1 MTESKSTALAF
12 VPMLTPALDEMGV
25 LRPSLPH
32 NIFWSRS
39 QQFIPCPLFRDD
51 ASS

>member
-1 MTESKSTALAF
+1 MAESKPTAAAF
-12 VPMLTPALDEMGV
+12 VHMLTPALDEMGV

-39 QQFIPCPLFRDD
+39 Q
-51 ASS
+51 